1 MLEAKLLQWRR
12 EGLPEIPLLLRQT
25 ESPKEKNNNH
35 QSSLLDLWR
44 LWMQEVDM
52 IGINH
57 CAQEMLQL
65 VSEAE
70 SLEWDPLRDDGSFQP
85 IQGDDQL
92 NLQLMSQVGEQL
104 KAMRNESIELGN
116 EDEGKKPD
124 LDVIA
129 RLENEAYLLSC
140 MSQ

>member
-1 MLEAKLLQWRR
+1 
-12 EGLPEIPLLLRQT
+12 
-25 ESPKEKNNNH
+25 
-35 QSSLLDLWR
+35 
-44 LWMQEVDM
+44 M

-70 SLEWDPLRDDGSFQP
+70 SLEWDPLRDDGSYPP

-104 KAMRNESIELGN
+104 KAMRNEPIELGSKD
-116 EDEGKKPD
+116 EDLKPD
-124 LDVIA
+124 LDIIA